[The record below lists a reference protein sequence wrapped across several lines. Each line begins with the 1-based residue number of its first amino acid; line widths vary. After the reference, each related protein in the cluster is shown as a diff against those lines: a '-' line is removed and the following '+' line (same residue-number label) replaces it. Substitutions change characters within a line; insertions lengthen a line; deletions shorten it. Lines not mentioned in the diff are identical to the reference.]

1 MKSEKAEETSGAKA
15 EEKTNIEGDSL
26 KEQLIPVAQSNE
38 PIVEEKVTE
47 STKTQESLKDKL
59 IKLNELKEE
68 ELISDEEYNMKKA
81 EILKEM

>member
-1 MKSEKAEETSGAKA
+1 MNLIV
-15 EEKTNIEGDSL
+15 EEK
-26 KEQLIPVAQSNE
+26 

-59 IKLNELKEE
+59 IKLNEFKEE
-68 ELISDEEYNMKKA
+68 GLISDEEYNMKKA